1 MKNFNKL
8 LVAGGFAAV
17 AFTAC
22 SMVDE
27 YDQELV
33 DRLEANEIAVRDSI
47 EEAKKD
53 SMQAVKDSIQK
64 VDDATCDSVF
74 IDPRDSVSYNLIRV
88 YDAATDGGKAH
99 CWFKENLKYENDDSE
114 CYEGEK
120 GAAKKCKKYGR
131 LYQGSKLAGVCPEGT
146 HVATLADWQHLYK
159 VQKIEK
165 LGAAALKATEDDD
178 WAMGDGPKATD
189 VFGFSAVAG
198 GAYDTDEEYY
208 SVGEAGFWWLVS
220 SDKMASFSIHRDD
233 EDPTIQSKVSDIKNL
248 YYSVRCVVGEG
259 PDPSSKDDDDK
270 GGSEN
275 DTPTQEEIN
284 EITKVTITGF
294 AQKGPF
300 VKGSKVTAYELENGS
315 TLKQVGNPFT
325 GTVEKDDGQF
335 TVKDITLSS
344 QFAMLSVEGYYKS
357 EVTGE
362 ISSNTLVLNAYTD
375 LTKRTKVN
383 VNLLTHLEYDRLA
396 YLVKEKGMRFTT
408 AKETAES
415 EVFKAFFIDS
425 DDFAIA
431 EDLDVNGTSD
441 ADIALQAI
449 SIMVLGGNTEGQV
462 TDMLK
467 SISTEIAKIGKFE
480 NDSIKAR
487 IADWLA
493 EQDLNGKH
501 FANVRKAVGGES
513 GKLEEILANYWLR
526 VYGMDTV
533 SCTKADEGKIV
544 WTENQSSKNYK
555 DSRVRFICKD
565 SQWTLASDLEK
576 DTEGWKAA
584 KNAGDVRNG
593 SVNNDSVY
601 VFEDG
606 SWREGYSLDST
617 LKLRGC
623 IAERDREVS
632 KGADGKWYIC
642 DNKKWGLTSELKGP
656 FAKYSPDDKLKFYN
670 LDITNVELDTMID
683 SRDGQV
689 YRIASITDS
698 YNRKKLTWMID
709 NLNYNPK
716 KDDPAYENAADG
728 VQSWCYD
735 GLDYNCMIAGR
746 LYTWTAALNIAPEYQ
761 EKIVNA
767 EFYIVNEEIG
777 DYAEETG
784 ASDPVIYMFE
794 KHQGICPDGWR
805 LPDAYEVVT
814 FIPDDRY
821 TAAVTA
827 YDDIWGASPG
837 NNLAGYS
844 FIPTGYRDGVE
855 SKFVMDGA
863 YMWYSEVQV
872 SLDEAEV
879 LLLKGGAITMS
890 YNVLKNTA
898 ASVRCV
904 KAN

>member
-270 GGSEN
+270 GGSES

-300 VKGSKVTAYELENGS
+300 VKGSKVSAYELENGS
-315 TLKQVGNPFT
+315 TLKQVGKPFT

-467 SISTEIAKIGKFE
+467 SISTEIAKTGKFE

-501 FANVRKAVGGES
+501 FANVRKAIGGES

-565 SQWTLASDLEK
+565 SQWALASDLEK

-606 SWREGYSLDST
+606 SWREGNALDST

-642 DNKKWGLTSELKGP
+642 DNKKWGLTSELKGY
-656 FAKYSPDDKLKFYN
+656 FAKYTLDDKEDFFKAQKWVTH
-670 LDITNVELDTMID
+670 TNDDEEEYSVLEEFNIEYGELHDD
-683 SRDGQV
+683 RDGQV
-689 YRIASITDS
+689 YKTVTIGEQ
-698 YNRKKLTWMID
+698 TWMAE
-709 NLNYNPK
+709 NLNYAPETGF
-716 KDDPAYENAADG
+716 ASGSQSVCYED
-728 VQSWCYD
+728 
-735 GLDYNCMIAGR
+735 LDYSCRIAGR
-746 LYTWTAALNIAPEYQ
+746 LYTWSAAMDVDSSYLQ
-761 EKIVNA
+761 
-767 EFYIVNEEIG
+767 
-777 DYAEETG
+777 T
-784 ASDPVIYMFE
+784 IYYDIDDV
-794 KHQGICPDGWR
+794 QGICPDGWI
-805 LPDAYEVVT
+805 LPTEDAFDSLQALVGGIVGEEEEGWLDMALLRPMLLAENTWSLFEGSNTSGLAMLPVGYRSDKFEGAGVATLYWTVKNDADVASVLE
-814 FIPDDRY
+814 ISDRY
-821 TAAVTA
+821 PE
-827 YDDIWGASPG
+827 Y
-837 NNLAGYS
+837 
-844 FIPTGYRDGVE
+844 DGVLF
-855 SKFVMDGA
+855 SDIVKA
-863 YMWYSEVQV
+863 
-872 SLDEAEV
+872 
-879 LLLKGGAITMS
+879 
-890 YNVLKNTA
+890 TA
-898 ASVRCV
+898 ASVRCR
-904 KAN
+904 KK

>member
-300 VKGSKVTAYELENGS
+300 VKGSKVSAYELENGS
-315 TLKQVGNPFT
+315 TLKQVGKPFT
-325 GTVEKDDGQF
+325 GTVEKDNGQF

-467 SISTEIAKIGKFE
+467 SISTEIAKTGKFE

-501 FANVRKAVGGES
+501 FANVRKAIGGES

-526 VYGMDTV
+526 VYGLDTV
-533 SCTKADEGKIV
+533 SCAKADEGKIV

-565 SQWTLASDLEK
+565 SQWALASDLEK

-606 SWREGYSLDST
+606 SWREGNALDST
-617 LKLRGC
+617 LNLRGC
-623 IAERDREVS
+623 IAERDREVG

-642 DNKKWGLTSELKGP
+642 DNKKWGLTSELKGY
-656 FAKYSPDDKLKFYN
+656 FAKYTLDDKEDFFKAEEIKIEYGALH
-670 LDITNVELDTMID
+670 DD
-683 SRDGQV
+683 RDGQV
-689 YRIASITDS
+689 YKTVTIGEQ
-698 YNRKKLTWMID
+698 TWMAE
-709 NLNYNPK
+709 NLNYAPETGF
-716 KDDPAYENAADG
+716 ASGSQSMCYED
-728 VQSWCYD
+728 
-735 GLDYNCMIAGR
+735 LDYNCRIAGR
-746 LYTWTAALNIAPEYQ
+746 LYTWSAAMDVDSSYLNTTYDDFDE
-761 EKIVNA
+761 
-767 EFYIVNEEIG
+767 NEG
-777 DYAEETG
+777 
-784 ASDPVIYMFE
+784 V
-794 KHQGICPDGWR
+794 QGICPDGWI
-805 LPDAYEVVT
+805 LPTADAIDSLEVALGALDYDMLDVRKSMQPLT
-814 FIPDDRY
+814 KGLWSLFEGVNTSGFTMLPAGYYTEKFEGAGIATLY
-821 TAAVTA
+821 WTAA
-827 YDDIWGASPG
+827 
-837 NNLAGYS
+837 NAG
-844 FIPTGYRDGVE
+844 D
-855 SKFVMDGA
+855 
-863 YMWYSEVQV
+863 
-872 SLDEAEV
+872 LAEV
-879 LLLKGGAITMS
+879 YEISDKTTESDGINYGIS
-890 YNVLKNTA
+890 YKKVTA
-898 ASVRCV
+898 ASVRCR
-904 KAN
+904 KK